1 MNRQHRTQVFG
12 LQRKER
18 INSMNIE
25 DEINS
30 NEPVDDANIC
40 MIIVE
45 YYKNVHII
53 SHPKIKEK
61 NKKLYS
67 VKKIKPNF
75 RSFRIKHFHTNSN
88 FHNAFVLFLVVNS
101 HYFH

>member
-1 MNRQHRTQVFG
+1 
-12 LQRKER
+12 
-18 INSMNIE
+18 MNIE

-30 NEPVDDANIC
+30 NEPVDHANIC

-61 NKKLYS
+61 KNEIIFC
-67 VKKIKPNF
+67 VKKIKPNL
-75 RSFRIKHFHTNSN
+75 RSFRIKRISTQILI
-88 FHNAFVLFLVVNS
+88 FHNAVVLLFFKL
-101 HYFH
+101 

>member
-1 MNRQHRTQVFG
+1 
-12 LQRKER
+12 
-18 INSMNIE
+18 MNIE

-30 NEPVDDANIC
+30 NEPVDHANIC

-45 YYKNVHII
+45 YYKNVRII

-67 VKKIKPNF
+67 VLRKLSQILGLLELNIFPPKF
-75 RSFRIKHFHTNSN
+75 
-88 FHNAFVLFLVVNS
+88 
-101 HYFH
+101 